1 MGRVVSDISM
11 SLDGFVRASNPTP
24 EEPLGKGGEHLHDW
38 AMEGDSRGQ
47 EMLGKAV
54 GQAGAMICGRKTYDD
69 SIRFWQANGPSR
81 EARLLLFVVTH
92 EAPEQSP
99 ANGVYHFVED
109 GIGAALQQA
118 QAAAGEKNVVIMGG
132 PGVARQY
139 IQAGLVDEV
148 SLHVAPLMFGSG
160 LPLFHQGDDD
170 RHVLLGAPEVRE
182 TDKAV
187 HIRYPIV
194 G

>member
-1 MGRVVSDISM
+1 MGRVIFDISM

-24 EEPLGKGGEHLHDW
+24 EEPLGKGREHLHDW

-69 SIRFWQANGPSR
+69 SIRFWQANGPSG
-81 EARLLLFVVTH
+81 EARLPLFVVTH
-92 EAPEQSP
+92 EPPGQSP
-99 ANGVYHFVED
+99 ENGVYHFVED
-109 GIGAALQQA
+109 GIEAALQLA
-118 QAAAGEKNVVIMGG
+118 QAAAGEKNVLIMGG
-132 PGVARQY
+132 PGIARQY
-139 IQAGLVDEV
+139 LRAGLVDDV

-160 LPLFHQGDDD
+160 LPLFYQDDD
-170 RHVLLGAPEVRE
+170 HRHVLLGTPEVRE

-187 HIRYPIV
+187 HIRYPV
-194 G
+194 RR